1 MPIRCE
7 IVSQDRMVFEG
18 DVDMVIAPSVQGE
31 IGILP
36 DHAPLIAILD
46 MGFIKIHHQE
56 EEEVFTVT
64 GGFIEVQPDI
74 VTVMAEASEHVA
86 EIDVERARQA
96 REQAKKTLEKGPPPD
111 TETYLKIQAAL
122 RRSQLR
128 LEAVEQFR
136 KRGLRAR
143 PPGMGSSE

>member
-18 DVDMVIAPSVQGE
+18 DVDMVIAPSVKGE

-36 DHAPLIAILD
+36 NHAPLIAILD
-46 MGFIKIHHQE
+46 LGFIKLRRQE

-74 VTVMAEASEHVA
+74 VTVMAEASEHVE
-86 EIDVERARQA
+86 EIDVERAREA
-96 REQAKKTLEKGPPPD
+96 REQAKRTLEKGPPPD

-128 LEAVEQFR
+128 LEAVKQYR

>member
-1 MPIRCE
+1 
-7 IVSQDRMVFEG
+7 MVFEG
-18 DVDMVIAPSVQGE
+18 DVDMVIAPSVDGE

-46 MGFIKIHHQE
+46 FGFIKLRRQE

-74 VTVMAEASEHVA
+74 VTVMAEASEHVD
-86 EIDVERARQA
+86 EIDVERAREA
-96 REQAKKTLEKGPPPD
+96 REQAQKTLEKGPPPD

-128 LEAVEQFR
+128 LEAVKQYR
-136 KRGLRAR
+136 KRGLRSR

>member
-18 DVDMVIAPSVQGE
+18 DVDIVIAPSVEGE

-36 DHAPLIAILD
+36 DHAPLIANLE
-46 MGFIKIHHQE
+46 MGVIKVQRDD

-64 GGFIEVQPDI
+64 GGFIEVQPDV
-74 VTVMAEASEHVA
+74 VTVMAEASEHVD
-86 EIDVERARQA
+86 EIDVERARKA
-96 REQAKKTLEKGPPPD
+96 REQAKETLEKEPPQD

-122 RRSQLR
+122 RRSRLR
-128 LEAVEQFR
+128 LEAVER
-136 KRGLRAR
+136 YRRRRRSR
-143 PPGMGSSE
+143 PPGMGSGN

>member
-18 DVDMVIAPSVQGE
+18 DVDMVIAPSVEGE
-31 IGILP
+31 IGVLP

-46 MGFIKIHHQE
+46 MGFIKLHCQE

-74 VTVMAEASEHVA
+74 VTVMAEASEHVE
-86 EIDVERARQA
+86 EIDVERARKA

>member
-18 DVDMVIAPSVQGE
+18 EADMVIAPSVEGE

-36 DHAPLIAILD
+36 DHAPLIANLD
-46 MGFIKIHHQE
+46 MGVIKVRRDD

-74 VTVMAEASEHVA
+74 VTVMAEASEHVD
-86 EIDVERARQA
+86 EIDVERAREA
-96 REQAKKTLEKGPPPD
+96 RERAEETLKKEPPQD
-111 TETYLKIQAAL
+111 TETYLKVQAAL
-122 RRSQLR
+122 RRSRLR
-128 LEAVEQFR
+128 LEVVER
-136 KRGLRAR
+136 YRRRRRSR
-143 PPGMGSSE
+143 PPGMGSGN